1 MSRKSTLQRISI
13 SAPKRSLA
21 KTFAIAIATVGMVA
35 IPVQSAQADP
45 PVQETYIS
53 CEDAFGPDSHG
64 PGVEK
69 RVYANKIK
77 LTGHCVNAN
86 PDVQGMKQPCS
97 EIGPEWS
104 GQVTVTPSGNVEG
117 NCTLKA

>member
-13 SAPKRSLA
+13 SAHKKSLA

-45 PVQETYIS
+45 PVQEIYIS

-64 PGVEK
+64 AGIEV
-69 RVYANKIK
+69 RTYANKVK
-77 LTGHCVNAN
+77 LTGHCTNATDA
-86 PDVQGMKQPCS
+86 PAMKQLCS
-97 EIGPEWS
+97 ELGPEWS
-104 GQVTVTPSGNVEG
+104 GQVMVTPSGNVEG
-117 NCTLKA
+117 NCTLKT